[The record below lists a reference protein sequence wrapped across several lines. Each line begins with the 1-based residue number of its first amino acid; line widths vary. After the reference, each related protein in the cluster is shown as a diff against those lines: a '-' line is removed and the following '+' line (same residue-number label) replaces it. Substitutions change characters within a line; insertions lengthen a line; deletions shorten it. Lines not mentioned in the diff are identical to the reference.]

1 MEQNKSLMLLDVR
14 IDKATMKKLSSTH
27 FSSDEEEV
35 HSDSS
40 DSSEENDKEDI
51 PKSPNAKD

>member
-1 MEQNKSLMLLDVR
+1 MLLDVR